1 MIKPAIILV
10 TTAMF
15 TATGW
20 TAEDTR
26 TSKHESIGIGGG
38 AAIGGVAGGP
48 IGLVLGAALGAL
60 LGDRF
65 DEEHDARVQ
74 SEQRWTEAEAE
85 VAALN
90 GLVISS
96 ERQVV
101 ELETQLRQE
110 TREMQTTVRD
120 ALDVQVL
127 FRTNE
132 STLPDETQTRLLRLA
147 ELLARLDGTLIRVE
161 GHADSRGNQEHNDQL
176 SAQRAAAVRDT
187 LIRAG
192 VPTSR
197 ISMDAHG
204 ETYASAAEN
213 DVDALAMERRV
224 QLTLIRNGDERR
236 IAQE

>member
-1 MIKPAIILV
+1 MIKPAIFLV
-10 TTAMF
+10 TAAMF

-38 AAIGGVAGGP
+38 AAIGGAAGGP
-48 IGLVLGAALGAL
+48 IGLVLGAALGAW

-65 DEEHDARVQ
+65 DEEHDARIQ
-74 SEQRWTEAEAE
+74 SEQRWAEAEAE

-120 ALDVQVL
+120 ALDVQVF

-204 ETYASAAEN
+204 ETYASAVEN

-224 QLTLIRNGDERR
+224 HLTLIRNGDESR
-236 IAQE
+236 IAQK